1 MFFRPEE
8 IHPTSTVCPRLVE
21 RLIVMDDSAFWLT
34 QQDIAVTHLH
44 DDGFTT
50 VRADCVYP
58 D

>member
-8 IHPTSTVCPRLVE
+8 IHPTSTVCPRLVR

-34 QQDIAVTHLH
+34 QHNIAVPHLH
-44 DDGFTT
+44 DDWFIT
-50 VRADCVYP
+50 VRANSVYP